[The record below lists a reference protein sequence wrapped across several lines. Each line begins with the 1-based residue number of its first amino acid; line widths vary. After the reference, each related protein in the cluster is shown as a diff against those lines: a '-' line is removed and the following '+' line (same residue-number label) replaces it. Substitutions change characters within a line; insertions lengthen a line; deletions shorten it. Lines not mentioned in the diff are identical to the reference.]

1 MTDMMPDYE
10 RPTYEKVWEMF
21 RETDKKYQ
29 EIAESFKETD
39 RKFQETD
46 RRFQETDRRFQE
58 TDRQFKE
65 TDKQFQE
72 TDRFIKELGKK
83 TGALD
88 HRFGELAEH
97 LVAPGIA
104 EKFNA
109 LGYRFDSISPGG
121 KKITDEKGKTLAE
134 VDLLLENGDYIVA
147 VEVKARPRQ
156 DDIPDHLERLTVLR
170 RHYDKHHDARKIRGA
185 IAGAI
190 FSAAV
195 KTAARKAGL
204 YVIEQSGDTMK
215 IEVPEGFR
223 PKDW

>member
-1 MTDMMPDYE
+1 MTDMIPDYE
-10 RPTYEKVWEMF
+10 RPTYDEVWKMF
-21 RETDKKYQ
+21 QETDRKFQETARHFEETDRRFQETDKKYQ
-29 EIAESFKETD
+29 EIAESFK
-39 RKFQETD
+39 
-46 RRFQETDRRFQE
+46 
-58 TDRQFKE
+58 
-65 TDKQFQE
+65 E

-121 KKITDEKGKTLAE
+121 KKITDEQGKTLAE
-134 VDLLLENGDYIVA
+134 VDLLLENGEYIVA

-156 DDIPDHLERLTVLR
+156 DDIPEHLERLTVLR
-170 RHYDKHHDARKIRGA
+170 RHYDKHNDVRKIRGA

-190 FSAAV
+190 FPGAV

-204 YVIEQSGDTMK
+204 YIIEQSGDTMK
-215 IEVPEGFR
+215 IEIPEGFR
-223 PKDW
+223 PREW